1 MWPPYLYPAGLQGQP
16 PAASMRPDIIF
27 YVRIGILTLKNLH
40 LDIHEGTL
48 QFDLPIV
55 PGRPP
60 GSIAGELQEP
70 SGKIKL
76 PNIIFNVRNEILTLK
91 IYI

>member
-1 MWPPYLYPAGLQGQP
+1 MWPLYLYLAGLQDQP
-16 PAASMRPDIIF
+16 QAASMRPDIIF
-27 YVRIGILTLKNLH
+27 DVRIGILTLKNLH
-40 LDIHEGTL
+40 LDIHEGIL